1 MGNHCK
7 LEKEVD
13 TSLNVT
19 ELVVGAL
26 SLTAA
31 LAWNEAAKSGIASI
45 VPGKKGTFQATLI
58 YAMTVTVFVIIILSI
73 VRKVRDNFVK

>member
-1 MGNHCK
+1 MCNP
-7 LEKEVD
+7 EKEDD

-19 ELVVGAL
+19 EMIVGAL
-26 SLTAA
+26 TLTAA

-58 YAMTVTVFVIIILSI
+58 YAVTVTILIIIILNI
-73 VRKVRDNFVK
+73 VRTVRNNFVK